1 MSCLLATVYRG
12 HPLGRGSN
20 RKSVSVPIF
29 FLSVFSH
36 RFSTPLQRSKLIR
49 SCYFVGLSPNRVAS
63 LGASDPVSHPSG
75 SCASLQLALGFR
87 AERSPNSRDLLPVR
101 SLSYVLSMAALRR
114 RQATTFRLF
123 AFSVR
128 PILITQDPE
137 NIQLRAVF
145 IQFHNNDGS
154 PRPAGAEK

>member
-1 MSCLLATVYRG
+1 
-12 HPLGRGSN
+12 
-20 RKSVSVPIF
+20 
-29 FLSVFSH
+29 
-36 RFSTPLQRSKLIR
+36 
-49 SCYFVGLSPNRVAS
+49 
-63 LGASDPVSHPSG
+63 
-75 SCASLQLALGFR
+75 
-87 AERSPNSRDLLPVR
+87 
-101 SLSYVLSMAALRR
+101 MAALRR